1 MLFQKCIQSCNLK
14 GQIKAKYIFND
25 FHNSCVGDLKSV
37 NEISIRDREHVKIVL
52 RIPISVK
59 FSKKNAEVKEPG
71 SS

>member
-37 NEISIRDREHVKIVL
+37 NEISIRDREHVKIAL
-52 RIPISVK
+52 RIPI
-59 FSKKNAEVKEPG
+59 FSEIFEKKR
-71 SS
+71 